1 LGFPVANHKSSTK
14 RARSDRV
21 KSDRNSQYLTSV
33 RTAVK
38 RFRFALAALNAG
50 TEKDVAKVDA
60 LLSKAQEMLM
70 KAGSKGVLHKKAA
83 SRRVSRLALAKKTVV
98 GAKK

>member
-1 LGFPVANHKSSTK
+1 MANHKSSTK

-21 KSDRNSQYLTSV
+21 KRDRNSQYLTSV

-38 RFRFALAALNAG
+38 RFRFALAALKAG
-50 TEKDVAKVDA
+50 TEKDIAKVDA

-70 KAGSKGVLHKKAA
+70 KAGSKGVMHKKAA
-83 SRRVSRLALAKKTVV
+83 SRRVSRLALSKKSAV
-98 GAKK
+98 GTNKK